1 MLAPKAEP
9 LIAATDAAREQKL
22 IERVL
27 VGEPELFYQ
36 LVQPYERRVYLAAWA
51 ILRSEADA
59 EEAAQEAILKAFQH
73 LSSFRGEA
81 RFSTWLARIVTN
93 EALMLRRKNHTK
105 LHTSID
111 AGESSGDDGEYKPML
126 LADWREIPSEM
137 LERQEVRQEI
147 DKALAALPE
156 IYREVLIFRD
166 VQQFNIAETAAAL
179 GIKPGMVKTR
189 LSRARLRMRDL
200 LAPRLSN
207 MDPRGRSSAK
217 GRKPWF

>member
-1 MLAPKAEP
+1 MPAPKAEP

-27 VGEPELFYQ
+27 AGEPELFYQ

-73 LSSFRGEA
+73 LNSFRGEA
-81 RFSTWLARIVTN
+81 RFSTWLVRIVTN

-111 AGESSGDDGEYKPML
+111 AGECSGDDGDYKPML

-147 DKALAALPE
+147 EKALAALPG

-189 LSRARLRMRDL
+189 LLRARLRMRDL
-200 LAPRLSN
+200 LAPRLSD
-207 MDPRGRSSAK
+207 MDPRGRSSKK

>member
-1 MLAPKAEP
+1 MPAPKAES
-9 LIAATDAAREQKL
+9 LTTAVDAAREQKL

-27 VGEPELFYQ
+27 AGEPELFYQ

-59 EEAAQEAILKAFQH
+59 EEASQEAVLKAFQH
-73 LSSFRGEA
+73 LRSFRGEA
-81 RFSTWLARIVTN
+81 RFSTWLVRIVTN
-93 EALMLRRKNHTK
+93 EALMLRRENHTK
-105 LHTSID
+105 LHASID
-111 AGESSGDDGEYKPML
+111 TGGSSEDDGEYKPML
-126 LADWREIPSEM
+126 LADWREIPSEL

-147 DKALAALPE
+147 EKALAALPG

-179 GIKPGMVKTR
+179 GITPGMVKTR
-189 LSRARLRMRDL
+189 LLRARLRMRDL

-207 MDPRGRSSAK
+207 IDPRGRSSTK